1 MIYGSGM
8 LELGVTFDY
17 AQLLIDN
24 EIARMVNKVVE
35 GIPVTDETLAVD
47 VIKEVGSS
55 GEFITKEHT
64 YKYFREQSQSKLIDR
79 RMREAWLDKG
89 AKDLTTRAYEEAIHI
104 LETYKPEPLP
114 EGVQEKLRKIVEE
127 AEDEYGLKKK

>member
-1 MIYGSGM
+1 MIYGPGM

-17 AQLLIDN
+17 AQLFIDN

-47 VIKEVGSS
+47 LIKKVGSS
-55 GEFITKEHT
+55 GQFITEEHT
-64 YKYFREQSQSKLIDR
+64 YKHFREQSQSKLIDR

-104 LETYKPEPLP
+104 LETHKPDPLP
-114 EGVQEKLRKIVEE
+114 DGVQEKLREIVDNAEE
-127 AEDEYGLKKK
+127 EYGLK

>member
-1 MIYGSGM
+1 MIYGPGM

-17 AQLLIDN
+17 AQLYIDN

-47 VIKEVGSS
+47 LIKKVGSS
-55 GEFITKEHT
+55 GQFITEEHT
-64 YKYFREQSQSKLIDR
+64 YKHFKEQSQSKLIDR

-104 LETYKPEPLP
+104 LETHKPDPLP
-114 EGVQEKLRKIVEE
+114 DGAQEKLREIVDN
-127 AEDEYGLKKK
+127 AEDEYGLK